1 MPHDLQA
8 ASSNSMRATTVD
20 IRYVNALLE
29 RGRRAGVNVDTLIE
43 RLGILP
49 SLLGEPNARLSSELY
64 IRLASLLVRATQD
77 EFILLNG
84 TQRTKPGTFAMMA
97 HTVIQ
102 CSTLQKA
109 MLRAGQFYRLFVNDI
124 RFKLTQ
130 QGDKAYYSIR
140 FVDPAIDWDHTSTE
154 SLLVIFHRFFS
165 WLIGQRLVLDHVR
178 LTSHTPVNA
187 AEFRFLFRCPVK
199 FGADT
204 DALVFST
211 RYLDYPLH
219 QTPET
224 LKLFLRE
231 APGNMVVIPD
241 NDQSLAAQIRGIL
254 QKNLQQPFP
263 DFETV
268 AQQLHSTPQTLRRR
282 LKREN
287 TSYQDIK
294 DNIRRDAA
302 IYYLSRTQHSVND
315 IADIMGFSE
324 PSTFHRA
331 FKKWT
336 GLTPGTYRQN
346 IEDTGVLPD
355 GLS

>member
-1 MPHDLQA
+1 MLPE
-8 ASSNSMRATTVD
+8 NKNTSMRATSVD

-29 RGRRAGVNVDTLIE
+29 RGRRAGANVDGYIE
-43 RLGILP
+43 RLGIQPAVLA
-49 SLLGEPNARLSSELY
+49 EPNARLSGELY
-64 IRLASLLVRATQD
+64 VKLASLLVRATQD
-77 EFILLNG
+77 EFIMLG
-84 TQRTKPGTFAMMA
+84 GQPRTKPGTFAMMA

-102 CSTLQKA
+102 CPTLHKA

-130 QGDKAYYSIR
+130 QGDKAHYSIR
-140 FVDPAIDWDHTSTE
+140 FTDPSIDWDHTSTE

-178 LTSHTPVNA
+178 LTCPTPDNA
-187 AEFRFLFRCPVK
+187 AEFRFLFRCPIK
-199 FGADT
+199 FGSDT
-204 DALVFST
+204 DAFVFST
-211 RYLDYPLH
+211 RYLDFPLH

-224 LKLFLRE
+224 LKQFLRE

-346 IEDTGVLPD
+346 IEDNPTELPD
-355 GLS
+355 GLA

>member
-1 MPHDLQA
+1 MPHDDPN
-8 ASSNSMRATTVD
+8 ASMKSTTVD
-20 IRYVNALLE
+20 IRYANALLE
-29 RGRRAGVNVDTLIE
+29 RGRRAGVNVDALIE

-49 SLLGEPNARLSSELY
+49 SVLAEPNARLSGELY

-84 TQRTKPGTFAMMA
+84 IPRTKPGTFAMMA

-102 CSTLQKA
+102 CPTLHKA

-130 QGDKAYYSIR
+130 QGDKAFYSIR
-140 FVDPAIDWDHTSTE
+140 FNDPDIDWDHTSTE
-154 SLLVIFHRFFS
+154 SLMIIFHRFFS
-165 WLIGQRLVLDHVR
+165 WLIGQRLVLDHVC
-178 LTSHTPVNA
+178 LTLATPTNA
-187 AEFRFLFRCPVK
+187 AEYRHLFRCPIK

-204 DALVFST
+204 DAFVFST
-211 RYLDYPLH
+211 RYLDFPLH

-224 LKLFLRE
+224 LKQFLRE

-302 IYYLSRTQHSVND
+302 IYYLSRTNHSVND

-346 IEDTGVLPD
+346 IEDPQGAMPNGLP
-355 GLS
+355 

>member
-1 MPHDLQA
+1 
-8 ASSNSMRATTVD
+8 MRAATVD

-29 RGRRAGVNVDTLIE
+29 RGRRAGVDVDVLIE
-43 RLGILP
+43 KLGILP
-49 SLLGEPNARLSSELY
+49 SLLAEPHARLSSELY
-64 IRLASLLVRATQD
+64 IRLASMLVRATQD

-84 TQRTKPGTFAMMA
+84 TPRTKPGTFAMMA

-140 FVDPAIDWDHTSTE
+140 FTDPGIDWDHTSTE

-178 LTSHTPVNA
+178 LTSQTPVNA

-199 FGADT
+199 FGAET

-224 LKLFLRE
+224 LRQFLRE

-302 IYYLSRTQHSVND
+302 IYYLSRTTHSVND

-346 IEDTGVLPD
+346 IEDTGTLPD

>member
-1 MPHDLQA
+1 MLQDQ
-8 ASSNSMRATTVD
+8 SPSIKSTTVD

-29 RGRRAGVNVDTLIE
+29 RGRRAGVNIETLIE
-43 RLGILP
+43 RLGIMP
-49 SLLGEPNARLSSELY
+49 SVLAEPNARLSGELY
-64 IRLASLLVRATQD
+64 VRMAGMLVRATQD
-77 EFILLNG
+77 EFILLDG
-84 TQRTKPGTFAMMA
+84 VPRTKPGTFAMMT

-102 CSTLQKA
+102 CPTLHKA

-124 RFKLTQ
+124 RFKLTRHQ
-130 QGDKAYYSIR
+130 DKAYYSIR
-140 FVDPAIDWDHTSTE
+140 FIDPGIDWDHTSTE

-178 LTSHTPVNA
+178 LTCQAPLNA
-187 AEFRFLFRCPVK
+187 AEFRHLFRCPVK
-199 FGADT
+199 FGAEQ
-204 DALVFST
+204 DAFVFST

-224 LKLFLRE
+224 LKQFLRE

-302 IYYLSRTQHSVND
+302 IYYLSRTSHSVND

-346 IEDTGVLPD
+346 IEDTPGKSPD
-355 GLS
+355 GLP

>member
-1 MPHDLQA
+1 MPHDDPN
-8 ASSNSMRATTVD
+8 ASMKSTTVD
-20 IRYVNALLE
+20 IRYANALLE
-29 RGRRAGVNVDTLIE
+29 RGRRAGVNVDALIE

-49 SLLGEPNARLSSELY
+49 SVLAEPNARLSGELY

-84 TQRTKPGTFAMMA
+84 IARTKPGTFAMMA

-102 CSTLQKA
+102 CPTLHKA

-130 QGDKAYYSIR
+130 QGDKAFYSIR
-140 FVDPAIDWDHTSTE
+140 FNDPSIDWDHTSTE
-154 SLLVIFHRFFS
+154 SLMIIFHRFFS
-165 WLIGQRLVLDHVR
+165 WLIGQRLVLDHVC
-178 LTSHTPVNA
+178 LTLATPSNA
-187 AEFRFLFRCPVK
+187 AEYRHLFRCPIK

-211 RYLDYPLH
+211 RYLDFPLH

-224 LKLFLRE
+224 LKQFLRE

-302 IYYLSRTQHSVND
+302 IYYLSRTHHSVND

-346 IEDTGVLPD
+346 IEDTGAMPD
-355 GLS
+355 GLP